1 LLRERADVPLARGGV
16 PAGTAP
22 VVAVAALPRHPSNA
36 VLLLT
41 RRGGAPAEIT
51 RVPPEPI
58 EPPGPEQ
65 WFRAALP
72 APEEGR
78 SLDYRVELVRAGQR
92 LATLPADGSWLTV
105 TGGPPQSAPPAP
117 VPSSPDAPSL
127 GPGPRWDHELRF
139 FATLT
144 ITGRLEVI
152 GETPDGYR
160 VNFLVER
167 GTLTG
172 PDVDGVVHPGG
183 GDWMRVRTDGVASL
197 EIRATAET
205 SDGAVIFYRAG
216 GVLDLGPGGYAQIAL
231 GRLSGCP
238 PFYATPTFVTAHS
251 QWRWLNRVQGF
262 GIGRALMEERRVEYD
277 IYLPQVGDRRRSG

>member
-1 LLRERADVPLARGGV
+1 MTSGAFSAERPPSLRERADVPLARGEV

-22 VVAVAALPRHPSNA
+22 VLAVAALPRHPGNA

-41 RRGGAPAEIT
+41 RRGGAPAQIIE
-51 RVPPEPI
+51 VPPEPR

-105 TGGPPQSAPPAP
+105 TGGPASPAP
-117 VPSSPDAPSL
+117 VWHHD
-127 GPGPRWDHELRF
+127 LRF
-139 FATLT
+139 FAALS

-152 GETPDGYR
+152 GDTPDGYR
-160 VNFLVER
+160 INFLVER

-172 PDVDGVVHPGG
+172 PGVDGVVQPGG
-183 GDWMRVRTDGVASL
+183 GDWMRVREDGVAGL
-197 EIRATAET
+197 EIRATFET
-205 SDGAVIFYRAG
+205 SDGAVVFYRAG
-216 GVLDLGPGGYAQIAL
+216 GVLDLGPGGYTQVAA

-238 PFYATPTFVTAHS
+238 PFYAAPTFVTAHS
-251 QWRWLNRVQGF
+251 QWQWLNRVQGF
-262 GIGRALMEERRVEYD
+262 GIGRAMMDDRRVEYD
-277 IYLPQVGDRRRSG
+277 IYLPRVGDRRRSG